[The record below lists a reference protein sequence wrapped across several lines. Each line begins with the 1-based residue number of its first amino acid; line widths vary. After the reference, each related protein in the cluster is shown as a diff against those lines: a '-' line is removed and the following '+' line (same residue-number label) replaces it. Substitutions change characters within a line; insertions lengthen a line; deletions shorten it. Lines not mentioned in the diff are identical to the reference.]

1 MCIGIFLGLKGIDCC
16 IGYCFENKD
25 EILRIEKEICVM
37 NILIRLNVENKIDLC
52 YILVLIELE

>member
-1 MCIGIFLGLKGIDCC
+1 MCIGIFLGLKDIDCC

-25 EILRIEKEICVM
+25 EILWIEKEICVM

-52 YILVLIELE
+52 YILV